1 MPTALR
7 VPEHSVARRLS
18 NQSGLVVKRQDSE
31 HLSDSLILIKML
43 VAGVCGTDLAI
54 LSGIRHDRAEVLG
67 HEGVGIVLH
76 APEGCALSKGDRV
89 IINPVHRKRPH
100 LVIGHS
106 RDGIFRELVW
116 FDAVDAVQEGLL
128 VACPKECALEDAE
141 LVLAEPLASVL
152 YSFELLREKC
162 SDSTLLIRGA
172 GTVGTLAARLWP
184 ILTGAG
190 TILVS
195 KSETHARWL
204 RESTPWPANVRVCCV
219 AELNSAIRESGSP
232 ELKAAVL
239 CCSRE
244 DSPEGLLCLLDS
256 VAEGAT
262 IDLMAGFPAEYGEAR
277 LAGVTLDRIRWNNI
291 CGVTGSPPTP
301 VVDRDGGKAVYLVGH
316 RGTAERHILQAIHFL
331 SRRIVS
337 IADIPHRLFT
347 LEQLPEAVSR
357 MLSTKTRH
365 STKWVKAIVTFS

>member
-1 MPTALR
+1 
-7 VPEHSVARRLS
+7 
-18 NQSGLVVKRQDSE
+18 
-31 HLSDSLILIKML
+31 
-43 VAGVCGTDLAI
+43 
-54 LSGIRHDRAEVLG
+54 
-67 HEGVGIVLH
+67 
-76 APEGCALSKGDRV
+76 
-89 IINPVHRKRPH
+89 
-100 LVIGHS
+100 
-106 RDGIFRELVW
+106 
-116 FDAVDAVQEGLL
+116 
-128 VACPKECALEDAE
+128 
-141 LVLAEPLASVL
+141 
-152 YSFELLREKC
+152 
-162 SDSTLLIRGA
+162 
-172 GTVGTLAARLWP
+172 
-184 ILTGAG
+184 
-190 TILVS
+190 
-195 KSETHARWL
+195 
-204 RESTPWPANVRVCCV
+204 
-219 AELNSAIRESGSP
+219 
-232 ELKAAVL
+232 
-239 CCSRE
+239 
-244 DSPEGLLCLLDS
+244 